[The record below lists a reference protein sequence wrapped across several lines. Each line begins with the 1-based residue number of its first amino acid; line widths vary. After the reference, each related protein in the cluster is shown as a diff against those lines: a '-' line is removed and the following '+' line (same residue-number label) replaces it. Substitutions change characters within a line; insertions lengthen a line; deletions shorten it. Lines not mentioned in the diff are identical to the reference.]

1 MTSTLLNRLPHI
13 SFILLAA
20 MFGYSAMQGD
30 SNTTLMLIAASGGM
44 FLLCWA
50 SAIHLLGARAAL
62 HFVLIGMA
70 CGWFAEQMGASHG
83 WFFGDYDYTTVLGP
97 TLGDVPIVI
106 PLMWFALC
114 YVAYVIC
121 NLIVWQASSDGN
133 PPVWQSVVM
142 SLLAAMVVVAYDLG
156 ADPYM
161 VFVLKAWIMVKTDG
175 WWFGETLQGFFGWA
189 FVTFVVVFGFR
200 MTLRKWPATP
210 APKLAHW
217 HVLVP
222 LVVYGG
228 SMVFQMIW
236 GHPVETRTIAAVAM
250 GIPLLFALC
259 GWWRST
265 QPAAGRGAS

>member
-1 MTSTLLNRLPHI
+1 MKTTLLNRLPLI
-13 SFILLAA
+13 TMALLVL
-20 MFGYSAMQGD
+20 FLLLTVGRGQSD
-30 SNTTLMLIAASGGM
+30 TTVMLIASSIVM
-44 FLLCWA
+44 FLCCWA
-50 SAIHLLGARAAL
+50 SAIHLLGGRAAL
-62 HFVLIGMA
+62 HFVLIALA
-70 CGWFAEQMGASHG
+70 CGWFAEQMGSSHG
-83 WFFGDYDYTTVLGP
+83 WFFGDYDYTDVLGP
-97 TLGDVPIVI
+97 TLGDVPIII

-121 NLIVWQASSDGN
+121 NLVVWQAPSDGN
-133 PPVWQSVVM
+133 PPIVQSLVM

-189 FVTFVVVFGFR
+189 LVTFVVVFGFR
-200 MTLRKWPATP
+200 LTLRKWPATP
-210 APKLAHW
+210 AAELKHW

-222 LVVYGG
+222 ILVYGG
-228 SMVFQMIW
+228 SMVFQMAL

-259 GWWRST
+259 GWWRWSREP
-265 QPAAGRGAS
+265 QRGAV